1 MLTDSRYNSSKKSF
15 VTSLLLALELEST
28 NDILKIDLF
37 TGSSVG
43 LNLLLQTQ
51 IPASALNGNFLFFVI
66 ALTVRIAI
74 NQKHFTGLAK

>member
-1 MLTDSRYNSSKKSF
+1 
-15 VTSLLLALELEST
+15 LLALKLEST
-28 NDILKIDLF
+28 NDILKIGLF

-43 LNLLLQTQ
+43 QNLLLQTQ